1 MFFNFTK
8 KTKIVCTIG
17 PSSQSKEMLIKL
29 IDNGMN
35 VARLNF
41 SHGDY
46 EEHLG
51 KLNTIR
57 EFEKEGVYIPVMLD
71 TKGPEIRCHN
81 MENGKIEIKKGS
93 TLRISMKEVLGTPK
107 KISVNFP
114 DLYKDVNIGNHIKID
129 DGKLDLLVTDKDEEH
144 KEIIT
149 EVLNDHELSSKK
161 GVNCTGARLSMKF
174 ISEKDEQDIIWG
186 CQHGVDFISAS
197 FVRNKQDVEDIRKI
211 LVEHGHPEI
220 KIISKIENCEAM
232 NCLEEIIDASDGIMV
247 ARGDLGVEVPFEEVP
262 LVQRKLISA
271 CRKKG
276 KPVITATQMLDS
288 MTHSPVPTR
297 AEVSDV
303 ATAVDESTDCVML
316 SAESASG
323 EYPGEAVLAQTKI
336 SRAIESELNYEQMA
350 QEAYDTSNKDNNDAI
365 ANSIANTAKLI
376 DAKLIVSYT
385 ETGRSSRRI
394 SKARPSCPILA
405 ISNKRTTV
413 IQNGLYWGI
422 YSILIPTRMPDFIEE
437 METIAIFYAKKLGLK
452 AGDVVIVSGGTPTA
466 AGKTNFMRIITIPKD
481 RDLD

>member
-1 MFFNFTK
+1 MININK

-17 PSSQSKEMLIKL
+17 PASSSKEMLTKL
-29 IDNGMN
+29 IQNGMN
-35 VARLNF
+35 LARLNF

-51 KLNTIR
+51 RLKTIR
-57 EFEKEGVYIPVMLD
+57 SFEKDGIYIPIILD

-81 MENGKIEIKKGS
+81 MENNLIQITKDS
-93 TLRISMKEVLGTPK
+93 TLRISMKEVLGTPS

-114 DLYKDVNIGNHIKID
+114 DLYNDVSIGNHIKID
-129 DGKLDLLVTDKDEEH
+129 DGKLDLLVTGKDEIN

-149 EVLNDHELSSKK
+149 VAQNDHELASKK

-174 ISEKDEQDIIWG
+174 ISDKDEQDLIWG
-186 CQHGVDFISAS
+186 CEHDVDFIAAS
-197 FVRNKQDVEDIRKI
+197 FVRNKKDVEDIRKI
-211 LVEHGHPEI
+211 LVEHGHPQI

-232 NCLEEIIDASDGIMV
+232 DCLDEIIDASDSIMV

-262 LVQRKLISA
+262 LVQRRLIRE
-271 CRKKG
+271 CRQKG

-288 MTHSPVPTR
+288 MTHSPTPTR

-323 EYPGEAVLAQTKI
+323 EYPAEAVLAQAKI
-336 SRAIESELNYEQMA
+336 SRAIESELDYETLA
-350 QEAYDTSNKDNNDAI
+350 KEAYDTSNKDNNDAL

-376 DAKLIVSYT
+376 SAKLIVSYT
-385 ETGRSSRRI
+385 ESGNSSRRI
-394 SKARPSCPILA
+394 SKARPCCPILS
-405 ISNKRTTV
+405 ITNKKETAR
-413 IQNGLYWGI
+413 QNALYWGI
-422 YSILIPTRMPDFIEE
+422 YSILIDTKMPDFIED
-437 METIAIFYAKKLGLK
+437 MECVAIFYAKKIGLK
-452 AGDVVIVSGGTPTA
+452 PGDVIVVSGELQLVLV
-466 AGKTNFMRIITIPKD
+466 KLI
-481 RDLD
+481 L